1 MSEFHFLHV
10 EKIHEKWIKS
20 FKWIRGCLTST
31 SVSILIKES
40 PSKEFMLQR
49 GLRKGYPPG
58 PFLFT
63 IVAEGLSGLMREAQV
78 KNLFSGFK
86 VGSKGVEVNLLQY
99 TDETIFVGDL
109 TMENVV
115 VVKSM
120 LRCFELVS
128 KLKVNVHMSRFGGIS
143 GGRETIKRFPR
154 YLNCRILTFPFVY
167 LGIPIGV
174 NLGRIETWEPIIV
187 KFKKKLASWKHK
199 HLSFAER
206 ITLINSVLTSLPLFF

>member
-1 MSEFHFLHV
+1 
-10 EKIHEKWIKS
+10 
-20 FKWIRGCLTST
+20 
-31 SVSILIKES
+31 
-40 PSKEFMLQR
+40 
-49 GLRKGYPPG
+49 
-58 PFLFT
+58 
-63 IVAEGLSGLMREAQV
+63 MREAQV